1 MSDERRTELMEVDHG
16 QNGGI
21 LLTDT
26 TAITGNFTTM
36 IVLETATFTTLT
48 TGFTLNDATT
58 PSTGSDWGT
67 LYEGAI
73 ISGRITAVTLATGK
87 VLLVR

>member
-1 MSDERRTELMEVDHG
+1 MSDERRTELMETGYG

-26 TAITGNFTTM
+26 TAITGNFTM
-36 IVLETATFTTLT
+36 MVVLETSTFTTLT
-48 TGFTLNDATT
+48 TRYTLNDATT
-58 PSTGSDWGT
+58 ASTGADWGT

-73 ISGRITAVTLATGK
+73 ISGDITAVTLATGK